1 MKLHRGVLKKMAFF
15 LIPGNLIFAAN
26 TLAADAV
33 VGEGKIVPIEIP
45 AEKEKTAEQL
55 EDQKRIDEIREEKKG
70 IPEIPKA
77 ITREALNPAEK
88 IRLNELE
95 LKRAKGQ
102 ITETEYQLEK
112 DSLARQANIKF

>member
-1 MKLHRGVLKKMAFF
+1 MNLQRGYFKKLVFF
-15 LIPGNLIFAAN
+15 LIPGILTFAAN

-33 VGEGKIVPIEIP
+33 VGEGEFVPIEIP
-45 AEKEKTAEQL
+45 AEKEKEAQKL
-55 EDQKRIDEIREEKKG
+55 EDQKHIDKVREEVKG

-77 ITREALNPAEK
+77 ITREGLNPAEK
-88 IRLNELE
+88 VRLNELE

-102 ITETEYQLEK
+102 VTETEYQLEK

>member
-1 MKLHRGVLKKMAFF
+1 MNLHRRFLKKMAFF
-15 LIPGNLIFAAN
+15 LIPGILTFAAN
-26 TLAADAV
+26 TLATDAV
-33 VGEGKIVPIEIP
+33 VGEGQIVPIEIP
-45 AEKEKTAEQL
+45 AEKEKAAEKL
-55 EDQKRIDEIREEKKG
+55 EDQKRIDKVREEVKG

-88 IRLNELE
+88 VRLNELE
-95 LKRAKGQ
+95 IKRAKGQ